1 MGIQFL
7 RGNPQAPKGHA
18 IFIAR
23 SRNNSRVVYSTY
35 CLVPPIPM
43 SIAKYLPPLFAAQIP
58 SEDLQGAESIAGMPI
73 PPMLEEGMSLE
84 QLQILAERR
93 DDDLCDLGSSSS
105 EEMERMQMAT
115 IHCQEYAQLYAHA
128 LSQTTQLPKVSPKPL
143 PKEATFTETTP
154 IDEMD
159 ADDLLLQTLSDRQ
172 KLAEV
177 GKLVGMARYALEGQD
192 LTLLQDTKQRIER
205 LTRSLPEKYRGTE
218 IAKTS
223 IDPSERGARLAE
235 LYLSRAYKLLDE
247 EYAEIPRIESAI
259 RTLRDE

>member
-58 SEDLQGAESIAGMPI
+58 TEDLQGAENIAGMPI

-84 QLQILAERR
+84 QLEILAKRR

-115 IHCQEYAQLYAHA
+115 INCQEYAQLYANASMHA
-128 LSQTTQLPKVSPKPL
+128 NQLPKASPQ
-143 PKEATFTETTP
+143 EATIT
-154 IDEMD
+154 
-159 ADDLLLQTLSDRQ
+159 
-172 KLAEV
+172 
-177 GKLVGMARYALEGQD
+177 
-192 LTLLQDTKQRIER
+192 
-205 LTRSLPEKYRGTE
+205 GT
-218 IAKTS
+218 
-223 IDPSERGARLAE
+223 
-235 LYLSRAYKLLDE
+235 
-247 EYAEIPRIESAI
+247 
-259 RTLRDE
+259 

>member
-58 SEDLQGAESIAGMPI
+58 TEDLQGAENIAGMPI

-84 QLQILAERR
+84 QLEILAERR

-115 IHCQEYAQLYAHA
+115 INCQEYAQLYANASMH
-128 LSQTTQLPKVSPKPL
+128 TNQLPKAS
-143 PKEATFTETTP
+143 PKEAKITGTTP

-177 GKLVGMARYALEGQD
+177 GKLVGMARYALDGQD
-192 LTLLQDTKQRIER
+192 TALLQDTKQRIER
-205 LTRSLPEKYRGTE
+205 LTRSLPEKYRGAE
-218 IAKTS
+218 IAKASTS
-223 IDPSERGARLAE
+223 AGAQGARLAE

-247 EYAEIPRIESAI
+247 DYAEIPRIESAI
-259 RTLRDE
+259 RTLKDE